1 MQCLPIAGFFIQAS
15 CGIRCKRT
23 DDKQGVLQVTPFV
36 DFGNVWNP
44 RESAVLETNSLL
56 SAGLHLRWLY
66 SERCNAQLG
75 LGNSFDWY

>member
-1 MQCLPIAGFFIQAS
+1 MQCLPIAGFLIQPS

-44 RESAVLETNSLL
+44 RESAVLEANTLL
-56 SAGLHLRWLY
+56 SAGLRLR
-66 SERCNAQLG
+66 
-75 LGNSFDWY
+75 